1 MKLRVASSLI
11 SPVVS
16 SSFEAQ
22 LPMKISGRGW
32 CSGGAANVLVP
43 RPARTGIGALTVRHH
58 DTPPAGGNVNLLA
71 EERLKGRKSLTEQ

>member
-16 SSFEAQ
+16 SRFEAQ
-22 LPMKISGRGW
+22 LPMKIWGRLGL
-32 CSGGAANVLVP
+32 S
-43 RPARTGIGALTVRHH
+43 HH

-71 EERLKGRKSLTEQ
+71 EERLKGRKSLTEE